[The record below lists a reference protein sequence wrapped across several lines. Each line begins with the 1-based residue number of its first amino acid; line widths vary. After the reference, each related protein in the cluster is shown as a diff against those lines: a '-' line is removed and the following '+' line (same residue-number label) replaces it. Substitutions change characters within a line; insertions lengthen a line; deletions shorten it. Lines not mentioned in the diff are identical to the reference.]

1 MEKQAKYLRWLTF
14 SLILGALAIFL
25 PILARTAIEV
35 VDIQY
40 TMNAIWNLKIVGK
53 ALVSYKQDNGVFPE
67 ASTMEE
73 LLKVLQIADSDFKKS
88 NPPLS
93 KFKYNHTITQ
103 ESPYLCIWELNEKWG
118 IFRFLREKNRRHEL
132 MLMWEDGSIRSTWK
146 NLEQAIKDREEELE
160 LQRKAKLE
168 FQRKAR
174 SSKKFNPE
182 NK

>member
-1 MEKQAKYLRWLTF
+1 MEKKPKYRKWLKL
-14 SLILGALAIFL
+14 SLILGVLAIFL
-25 PILARTAIEV
+25 PIFARAALQVI
-35 VDIQY
+35 DIQY

-93 KFKYNHTITQ
+93 QFKYNHTITQ
-103 ESPYLCIWELNEKWG
+103 ESPYLCFWESNEKWG

-174 SSKKFNPE
+174 SSKKVQPR
-182 NK
+182 K

>member
-1 MEKQAKYLRWLTF
+1 MEKKPKYRKWLKL
-14 SLILGALAIFL
+14 SLILGVLAIFL
-25 PILARTAIEV
+25 PIFARAALQVI
-35 VDIQY
+35 DIQY

-103 ESPYLCIWELNEKWG
+103 ESPSMHLG
-118 IFRFLREKNRRHEL
+118 IE
-132 MLMWEDGSIRSTWK
+132 
-146 NLEQAIKDREEELE
+146 
-160 LQRKAKLE
+160 
-168 FQRKAR
+168 
-174 SSKKFNPE
+174 
-182 NK
+182 